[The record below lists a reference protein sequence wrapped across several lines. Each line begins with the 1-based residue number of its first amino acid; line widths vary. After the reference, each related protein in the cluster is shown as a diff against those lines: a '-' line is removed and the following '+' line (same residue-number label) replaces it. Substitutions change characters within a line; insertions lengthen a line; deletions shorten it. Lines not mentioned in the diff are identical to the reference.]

1 LAGVILVSLSSLA
14 NALQLAFPLAA
25 GFALIGPFVAV
36 GLIEM
41 SRRRE
46 LGLETSWRDSFA
58 ALRSPALPSV
68 LAHGLL
74 LFAIFVAWIGAAQL
88 AYVHIYSANP
98 PAAPISFLRDVVTTG
113 RGWLLILVGGAIGFC
128 FAALA
133 LCLSVISFPLML
145 ERDVGLVPAIGASLR
160 LARENPA
167 AVALWGAIVAA
178 SLVVA
183 SIPLF
188 IGLAVAMPA
197 LGHATWRLYRR
208 AVEREAF
215 LEQFVDPWR
224 TGDESRP
231 KRKPPSEK
239 IPGARKRAAKM
250 GRLVGNMQ
258 VDRRKILISLIGRRS
273 WRFPPPKL
281 RTARRSRRAPC
292 ATNRPRGTASR
303 ARNAIPSS
311 RPARASS
318 STARSPRTARALCGR
333 RGPAEDAV
341 AAVAWAF

>member
-1 LAGVILVSLSSLA
+1 MASTFHVYFGANGLTAPLKLQRIGPADCFAALAEGFDDALEMPTYPAFLGLFYAVAAVTLVSLSSFV

-46 LGLETSWRDSFA
+46 LGLGTSWRDSFA

-88 AYVHIYSANP
+88 VYIHIYSANP
-98 PAAPISFLRDVVTTG
+98 PAAAISFLRDVVTTG
-113 RGWLLILVGGAIGFC
+113 RGWLLILVGGAIGFV
-128 FAALA
+128 FAAVA

-145 ERDVGLVPAIGASLR
+145 ERDVGLVPAVGASLR

-167 AVALWGAIVAA
+167 AVALWGAIVAT

-188 IGLAVAMPA
+188 IGLAVAMPT
-197 LGHATWRLYRR
+197 LGHATWRLYRS
-208 AVEREAF
+208 AVEREAC
-215 LEQFVDPWR
+215 LEPFVDPWR

-231 KRKPPSEK
+231 KRKPTSEK
-239 IPGARKRAAKM
+239 IPGVRKTRS
-250 GRLVGNMQ
+250 V
-258 VDRRKILISLIGRRS
+258 SLIQ
-273 WRFPPPKL
+273 
-281 RTARRSRRAPC
+281 
-292 ATNRPRGTASR
+292 
-303 ARNAIPSS
+303 
-311 RPARASS
+311 
-318 STARSPRTARALCGR
+318 
-333 RGPAEDAV
+333 
-341 AAVAWAF
+341 

>member
-1 LAGVILVSLSSLA
+1 MVSTFHVYSGANGLAGPVKLQRIEPADCFAALAEGFDDALEMPTYPAFLGLFYALAGVTLVSLSSFA

-36 GLIEM
+36 GLYEM

-46 LGLETSWRDSFA
+46 LGLETSWRHSFA
-58 ALRSPALPSV
+58 ALRSPAFPSV

-74 LFAIFVAWIGAAQL
+74 LFAIFVAWIGAAQFV
-88 AYVHIYSANP
+88 YVHIYSAKP
-98 PAAPISFLRDVVTTG
+98 PAAAISFLRDVVTTD
-113 RGWLLILVGGAIGFC
+113 RGWLLIVVGGAIGFC

-145 ERDVGLVPAIGASLR
+145 ERDIGLVPAIGASLR

-167 AVALWGAIVAA
+167 AVALWGAIIAV

-188 IGLAVAMPA
+188 LGLAVAMPT

-215 LEQFVDPWR
+215 LEQLVDCWR
-224 TGDESRP
+224 TGNDSRP
-231 KRKPPSEK
+231 KRKPRSETIRDPGVRKTHAPS
-239 IPGARKRAAKM
+239 II
-250 GRLVGNMQ
+250 Q
-258 VDRRKILISLIGRRS
+258 
-273 WRFPPPKL
+273 
-281 RTARRSRRAPC
+281 
-292 ATNRPRGTASR
+292 
-303 ARNAIPSS
+303 
-311 RPARASS
+311 
-318 STARSPRTARALCGR
+318 
-333 RGPAEDAV
+333 
-341 AAVAWAF
+341 